1 MRLLRFGLR
10 VGHMGGHGTL
20 TLATMPGVKYLVAEF
35 TALGVALF
43 SCHND
48 NDNDT
53 VGKILSQ
60 LRQGVPIPLPSSCF
74 ALASLKTTF

>member
-48 NDNDT
+48 NDNDK
-53 VGKILSQ
+53 VGKYC
-60 LRQGVPIPLPSSCF
+60 LRSGKGFPYRCQAVVSP
-74 ALASLKTTF
+74 